1 MDELV
6 PRIYEKK
13 HGGYNLAAR
22 QPARKLFVGV
32 DEAGYGPNLGPL
44 LIGGSAWVVP
54 AEMTESELCSLLEAE
69 QFCTASWSPN
79 CDHIPLGDSKKLYQS
94 TSGLRTLE
102 LGLLSMLATLDVEP
116 SKSDDEIRKLDKLVE
131 RLAPA
136 ATTNNAGARNRQKAP
151 WYLNLAEFCVPVTE
165 AAESEIERLSDLAKR
180 RLLKHDVELVA
191 VNAMV
196 VDEAEFNRQVLQYDS
211 KGKLLSLATFE
222 MVDCLLAAAPEI
234 PAEIFCDR
242 QGGRKNYMPLLLE
255 WVPESWFIETQ
266 QSNKRCSYRTTVG
279 RNLDIHFSVGGDS
292 FPPTALASMVA
303 KYLRE
308 RLMESFNH
316 YWNQQALGIKPTAG
330 YPQDAIR
337 FRKSIEAKATELGLP
352 LEIWWRSR

>member
-13 HGGYNLAAR
+13 HRGYNLAAP

-54 AEMTESELCSLLEAE
+54 AEMTETELCTLLAAE
-69 QFCTASWSPN
+69 QFCTAAWSAN
-79 CDHIPLGDSKKLYQS
+79 CDHVPLGDSKKLYQS
-94 TSGLRTLE
+94 ATGLRTLE
-102 LGLLSMLATLDVEP
+102 LGLLAMLATL
-116 SKSDDEIRKLDKLVE
+116 SDEHQVLCGSLGKLDQFVE

-136 ATTNNAGARNRQKAP
+136 STRSNAAGTNSKVAP
-151 WYLNLAEFCVPVTE
+151 WYLNLSEFSVPVIE
-165 AAESEIERLSDLAKR
+165 AFEPEIARLSGLAKR
-180 RLLKHDVELVA
+180 RLQKHGIELVA
-191 VNAMV
+191 ANAMV
-196 VDEAEFNRQVLQYDS
+196 IDEAEFNRQVLQYDS
-211 KGKLLSLATFE
+211 KGKLLSLVTFE
-222 MVDCLLAAAPEI
+222 MVNCLLTAAPEL

-255 WVPESWFIETQ
+255 WMPESWFIETQ
-266 QSNKRCSYRTTVG
+266 QSNERCSYRTTTG

-308 RLMESFNH
+308 RLMESLNH
-316 YWNQQALGIKPTAG
+316 YWNQQVSGIKPTAG
-330 YPQDAIR
+330 YPQDAVR

>member
-6 PRIYEKK
+6 PRIYEKR
-13 HGGYNLAAR
+13 HRGYNLAAR

-54 AEMTESELCSLLEAE
+54 AEMTETELCTLLAAE
-69 QFCTASWSPN
+69 QFCTAAWSPN
-79 CDHIPLGDSKKLYQS
+79 CDHVPLGDSKKLYQS

-102 LGLLSMLATLDVEP
+102 LGLFSMLATLGNEP
-116 SKSDDEIRKLDKLVE
+116 RKLGDSLGKLDQFVE

-136 ATTNNAGARNRQKAP
+136 ASTHKAGDTNCKVAP
-151 WYLNLAEFCVPVTE
+151 WYLNLGEFSVPVTE
-165 AAESEIERLSDLAKR
+165 AAEPETVRLGDLAKR
-180 RLLKHDVELVA
+180 RLQKHGIELVA

-196 VDEAEFNRQVLQYDS
+196 IDEAEFNRQVLQYDS
-211 KGKLLSLATFE
+211 KGKLLSLVTFE
-222 MVDCLLAAAPEI
+222 MVDCLLDASPEL
-234 PAEIFCDR
+234 PAEIYCDR

-255 WVPESWFIETQ
+255 WMPESWFIETQ
-266 QSNKRCSYRTTVG
+266 QSNARCSYRTTIG

-316 YWNQQALGIKPTAG
+316 YWNQQVPGTKPTAG

-337 FRKSIEAKATELGLP
+337 FRKLIEAKAAELGLP

>member
-22 QPARKLFVGV
+22 PPARKLFIGV

-54 AEMTESELCSLLEAE
+54 SEMTETDLCQLLAAE
-69 QFCTASWSPN
+69 QFFAAPWSPN
-79 CDHIPLGDSKKLYQS
+79 CDHVPLGDSKKLYQS
-94 TSGLRTLE
+94 TTGLRTIE
-102 LGLLSMLATLDVEP
+102 LGLLSMLATLSEP
-116 SKSDDEIRKLDKLVE
+116 PGLLGNSLGKLDQFVA

-136 ATTNNAGARNRQKAP
+136 ASTNITGESTGKAAP
-151 WYLNLAEFCVPVTE
+151 WYLNLAEFSVPVTKE
-165 AAESEIERLSDLAKR
+165 AESDIARLSKLAKQ
-180 RLLKHDVELVA
+180 RLQKHGIELVA
-191 VNAMV
+191 VHAMV
-196 VDEAEFNRQVLQYDS
+196 IDESEFNRQVLQYDS
-211 KGKLLSLATFE
+211 KGKLLSLVTFE
-222 MVDCLLAAAPEI
+222 MVNCLLAASPEL
-234 PAEIFCDR
+234 PAEIYCDR

-255 WVPESWFIETQ
+255 WMPESWFIETQ
-266 QSNKRCSYRTTVG
+266 QSNERCSYRTTSG

-308 RLMESFNH
+308 RLMESFNL
-316 YWNQQALGIKPTAG
+316 YWSQQVSGIKPTAG
-330 YPQDAIR
+330 YPQDSIR
-337 FRKSIEAKATELGLP
+337 FRKSIEAKAAELGIP